1 MHSVVECVFHSIGGL
16 IRLNYLL
23 KGIFIGIMFGI
34 PVGVVG
40 VLTLQRTLT
49 KGFWAGVISGLGSSF
64 ADVVYASL
72 SVFGITLVSDFL
84 LQYQQIICILGCMM
98 IVCIGIGIMKKDN
111 QSLSFNTRISMTSS
125 FLSSFMM
132 TLTNPATILS
142 YMVIFST
149 LGVSGNAHVIHKVLL
164 VIGIFVGTSFW
175 WIALSAFVEWS
186 GKLLSYSLYK
196 RINTFFGILIIVLG
210 VTIAGYS
217 LS

>member
-1 MHSVVECVFHSIGGL
+1 
-16 IRLNYLL
+16 
-23 KGIFIGIMFGI
+23 
-34 PVGVVG
+34 
-40 VLTLQRTLT
+40 
-49 KGFWAGVISGLGSSF
+49 
-64 ADVVYASL
+64 
-72 SVFGITLVSDFL
+72 
-84 LQYQQIICILGCMM
+84 M

-175 WIALSAFVEWS
+175 WIALSAFVKWS